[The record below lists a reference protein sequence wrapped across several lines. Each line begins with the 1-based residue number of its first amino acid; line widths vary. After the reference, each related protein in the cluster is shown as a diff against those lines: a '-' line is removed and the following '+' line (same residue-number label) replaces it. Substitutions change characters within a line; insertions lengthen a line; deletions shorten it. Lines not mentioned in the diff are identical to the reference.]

1 MTVRPAVD
9 AVVVDIEGTTSST
22 GFVVDTLYPYSR
34 ARFGQWLT
42 GRADHPDVQRA
53 VEQVRE
59 LVAEPDAGPE
69 RVVEALEGW
78 LSRDEKVTPLKT
90 LQGLIWADGFAR
102 GDLTAHFYDDAVPA
116 LRRWHD
122 AGLRLYVF
130 SSGSLTA
137 QATWF
142 GHSPEGD
149 LLGLFAARF
158 DTENAGPKRVAPSY
172 EAISAATGE
181 DPARTVFLSDLVEE
195 LDAARE
201 AGWQTVGVRRPGEP
215 YYDRGVGD
223 HPEVASFDEVEPVR
237 P

>member
-1 MTVRPAVD
+1 
-9 AVVVDIEGTTSST
+9 
-22 GFVVDTLYPYSR
+22 
-34 ARFGQWLT
+34 
-42 GRADHPDVQRA
+42 VQRA
-53 VEQVRE
+53 VGQVRD
-59 LVAEPDAGPE
+59 LIGEPEAGPD

-142 GHSPEGD
+142 G
-149 LLGLFAARF
+149 
-158 DTENAGPKRVAPSY
+158 T
-172 EAISAATGE
+172 
-181 DPARTVFLSDLVEE
+181 ARTATCCTCSP
-195 LDAARE
+195 AASTPRTPGPSGSPRRTPPSARDRRGPRAHGVPVGPRRRAGRRPE

-237 P
+237 A